1 MFDDTDV
8 ASLASGV
15 GCDHVLAVLEA
26 DLSSGELASDAM
38 SATCIIVLARVL
50 SDPLR
55 LTNAYRIH
63 RIDLSQS
70 ECARE

>member
-8 ASLASGV
+8 ARLASDV
-15 GCDHVLAVLEA
+15 GRDHVLAVLEA
-26 DLSSGELASDAM
+26 DLSSGELASDVIPM
-38 SATCIIVLARVL
+38 TCNVPPARVL

-70 ECARE
+70 E